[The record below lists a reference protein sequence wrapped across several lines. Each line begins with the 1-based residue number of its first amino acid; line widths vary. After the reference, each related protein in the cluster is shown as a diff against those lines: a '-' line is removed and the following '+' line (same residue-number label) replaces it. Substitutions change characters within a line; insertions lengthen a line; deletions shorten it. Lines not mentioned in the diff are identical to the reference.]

1 MIGDSIVWW
10 RVCAVW
16 QNRVVNCVGPILIVL
31 ATGTSK
37 SRALGGRSGIE
48 VTLRNTLLIAFG
60 LRAMFGIH
68 VCVHPCRQPQMLLQ
82 DGFFW
87 HACAVLTAI
96 VNVLATTLIGYKAWC
111 VTVVRSV

>member
-1 MIGDSIVWW
+1 
-10 RVCAVW
+10 
-16 QNRVVNCVGPILIVL
+16 
-31 ATGTSK
+31 
-37 SRALGGRSGIE
+37 
-48 VTLRNTLLIAFG
+48 
-60 LRAMFGIH
+60 MFGIH
-68 VCVHPCRQPQMLLQ
+68 LCVHPCRQPQMLLQ